1 MFIVMICIALTIRK
15 LFCLGF
21 LLISGI
27 VKFSCSAFSGTF
39 IYFFNPEMLIWRRWD
54 ACQKTKTNKR
64 GWELLCCSVTAQDL
78 KTGSLGVFYL
88 LYFSLPYFLS
98 SFFSFFLCNSLTNA
112 AITVTGEM
120 ILSEMCSLIPIT
132 LETGILTHSLEK
144 WPLLLEW

>member
-1 MFIVMICIALTIRK
+1 M
-15 LFCLGF
+15 
-21 LLISGI
+21 
-27 VKFSCSAFSGTF
+27 
-39 IYFFNPEMLIWRRWD
+39 PENQD
-54 ACQKTKTNKR
+54 QQKGLRAGVLQCHSPGPKNR
-64 GWELLCCSVTAQDL
+64 IP
-78 KTGSLGVFYL
+78 GVFYL

-144 WPLLLEW
+144 